1 MATKRDY
8 KKEYKKFQSSTKAKK
23 DRADRNKSRRQG
35 LKVGKVRKGDGK
47 DRHHPSGPRS
57 KKTVVMSASK
67 NRGKKEKSR
76 VKGSKRN
83 YPKTRK
89 KSK

>member
-1 MATKRDY
+1 MKKRNY
-8 KKEYKKFQSSTKAKK
+8 RQEYLTYGSTTKAKK
-23 DRADRNKSRRQG
+23 DRAARNKARRQG

-47 DRHHPSGPRS
+47 DLHHPDGPRS
-57 KKTVVMSASK
+57 KKTVAMSASK

-89 KSK
+89 RL